1 MRVLGFNNVFALLMH
16 IILLLTN
23 NIMNFSV
30 QQYSFFAMLAVQSL
44 YLNIM
49 LFCFNLFVPAYP
61 VSDFI
66 ILFCFIQS
74 TNQHVA
80 HIFTQLA

>member
-1 MRVLGFNNVFALLMH
+1 MRVLGFNNVFALL
-16 IILLLTN
+16 ISYYYLTN